1 VNDQP
6 NSLARIRSQ
15 LPALSEAEAQ
25 VANWI
30 LQNAD
35 MAVRSSMAQIA
46 HECGVSDATVLR
58 LCRAV
63 GFHGFLDLKISVAQD
78 LASPTQLIHDDIA
91 AGDDPGIVARKVFL
105 SNIQALY
112 DTLEVLDQPAFAEA
126 VEMLGQARQI
136 FIIGVGTSAPIAHD
150 MYNKFFRLGLN
161 CRVQTDS
168 YLQIMEAALL
178 GPHDAVVGISQT
190 GMSKDPVWTLQEAR
204 RHGARTLCI
213 TGNAQSPI
221 TEMADITLLSVSHET
236 RAEVIASRVG
246 QITIIDALYVAL
258 SLRDVGQTIQN
269 EKLIWDAVIPKA
281 F

>member
-1 VNDQP
+1 MSEQP

-15 LPALSEAEAQ
+15 LPALSESEAQ

-30 LQNAD
+30 LLNTER
-35 MAVRSSMAQIA
+35 AVRSSMAQIA

-63 GFHGFLDLKISVAQD
+63 GFHGFLDLKISVARD
-78 LASPTQLIHDDIA
+78 LASPTQLIHDDISE
-91 AGDDPGIVARKVFL
+91 GDDPAAVARKVFL

-112 DTLEVLDQPAFAEA
+112 DTLEVLDQHAFTRA
-126 VEMLGQARQI
+126 VEMLGEAEHI

-150 MYNKFFRLGLN
+150 MHNKFFRLGLN

-178 GPHDAVVGISQT
+178 GPRDVVVGISQT

-204 RHGARTLCI
+204 RHGARTICI

-221 TEMADITLLSVSHET
+221 TEYADVTLLSVSRET

-246 QITIIDALYVAL
+246 QITLIDALYVVL
-258 SLRDVGQTIQN
+258 SLRDVEKTIRN